1 MMNNTPTVRIQKI
14 RKNRTRTMLIVFGI
28 LATTLLV
35 CSVIAPLLCP
45 YDPYAQDLSKS
56 LQPPSAE
63 HWLGTDRYGRD
74 LLSRIIIG
82 SQTSIY
88 STLLLVA
95 VMTVVGTVLGV
106 IAGLYGGII
115 DTIIMRISDIF
126 LAFPGLVF
134 ALAVAGALGGGV
146 QNAIIAL
153 AAVGWPKFARLA
165 RSQTLAQKKQQYM
178 DAAKIS
184 GDGMFHIIIWH
195 LMPNII
201 GPIIVTAVLDIGTSM
216 MEIAGLSYLGLGAMP
231 PVAEWGS
238 MMSGAREFIQTAPW
252 VAFGPG
258 IAIFISVVIFN
269 MLGDTV
275 RDYFDPRQRT
285 K

>member
-1 MMNNTPTVRIQKI
+1 MNNTPTIRIQKV
-14 RKNRTRTMLIVFGI
+14 RKNRTKRMFIIFSI
-28 LATTLLV
+28 LAAALLI
-35 CSVIAPLLCP
+35 CSIIAPLLCP

-56 LQPPSAE
+56 LQPPSSE

-74 LLSRIIIG
+74 LLSRVIIG

-88 STLLLVA
+88 STLILVA
-95 VMTVVGTVLGV
+95 FMTVVGTVLG
-106 IAGLYGGII
+106 ILAGLYGGIL

-178 DAAKIS
+178 DAARLS
-184 GDGMFHIIIWH
+184 GNGTFKIIIWH
-195 LMPNII
+195 LLPNII

-252 VAFGPG
+252 VAFAPG

-269 MLGDTV
+269 MFGDTV

>member
-1 MMNNTPTVRIQKI
+1 MNNTPTIRIQKV
-14 RKNRTRTMLIVFGI
+14 RKNRTKRMFIIFSI
-28 LATTLLV
+28 LAAALLI
-35 CSVIAPLLCP
+35 CSIIAPLLCP
-45 YDPYAQDLSKS
+45 CDTYAQDLSKS

-74 LLSRIIIG
+74 LLSRVIIG

-88 STLLLVA
+88 STLILVA
-95 VMTVVGTVLGV
+95 FMTVVGTVLG
-106 IAGLYGGII
+106 ILAGLYGGIL

-178 DAAKIS
+178 DAARLS
-184 GDGMFHIIIWH
+184 GNGTFKIIIWH
-195 LMPNII
+195 LLPNII

-252 VAFGPG
+252 VAFAPG

-269 MLGDTV
+269 MFGDTV

>member
-1 MMNNTPTVRIQKI
+1 MNNTPTIRIQKV
-14 RKNRTRTMLIVFGI
+14 RKNRTKRMFIIFSI
-28 LATTLLV
+28 LAAALLI
-35 CSVIAPLLCP
+35 CSIIAPLLCP

-74 LLSRIIIG
+74 LLSRVIIG

-88 STLLLVA
+88 STLILVA
-95 VMTVVGTVLGV
+95 FMTVVGTVLG
-106 IAGLYGGII
+106 ILAGLYGGIL

-178 DAAKIS
+178 DAARLS
-184 GDGMFHIIIWH
+184 GNGTFKTIIWH
-195 LMPNII
+195 LLPNII

-252 VAFGPG
+252 AAFAPG

-269 MLGDTV
+269 MFGDTV

>member
-1 MMNNTPTVRIQKI
+1 MNNTPTIRIQKV
-14 RKNRTRTMLIVFGI
+14 RKNRTKRMFIIFSI
-28 LATTLLV
+28 LAAALLI
-35 CSVIAPLLCP
+35 CSIIAPLLCP
-45 YDPYAQDLSKS
+45 YDPYAQDLNKS

-74 LLSRIIIG
+74 LLSRVIIG

-88 STLLLVA
+88 STLILVA
-95 VMTVVGTVLGV
+95 FMTVVGTVLG
-106 IAGLYGGII
+106 ILAGLYGGIL

-165 RSQTLAQKKQQYM
+165 RSQTLAQKKQQYI
-178 DAAKIS
+178 DAARLS
-184 GDGMFHIIIWH
+184 GNGTFKIIIWH
-195 LMPNII
+195 LLPNII

-252 VAFGPG
+252 VVFAPG

-269 MLGDTV
+269 MFGDTV

>member
-1 MMNNTPTVRIQKI
+1 MNNTPTIRIQKV
-14 RKNRTRTMLIVFGI
+14 RKNRTKRMFIIFSI
-28 LATTLLV
+28 LAAALLI
-35 CSVIAPLLCP
+35 CSIIAPLLCP
-45 YDPYAQDLSKS
+45 HDPYAQDLSKS

-74 LLSRIIIG
+74 LLSRVIIG

-88 STLLLVA
+88 STLILVA
-95 VMTVVGTVLGV
+95 FMTVVGTVLG
-106 IAGLYGGII
+106 ILAGLYGGIL

-178 DAAKIS
+178 DAARLS
-184 GDGMFHIIIWH
+184 GNGTFKIIIWH
-195 LMPNII
+195 LLPNII

-252 VAFGPG
+252 VAFAPG

-269 MLGDTV
+269 MFGDTV

>member
-1 MMNNTPTVRIQKI
+1 MNNTPTIRIQKV
-14 RKNRTRTMLIVFGI
+14 RKNRTKRMFIIFSI
-28 LATTLLV
+28 LAAALLI
-35 CSVIAPLLCP
+35 CSIIAPLLCP

-74 LLSRIIIG
+74 LLSRVIIG

-88 STLLLVA
+88 STLILVA
-95 VMTVVGTVLGV
+95 FMTVVGTVLG
-106 IAGLYGGII
+106 ILAGLYGGIL

-165 RSQTLAQKKQQYM
+165 RSQTLAQKKQQYI
-178 DAAKIS
+178 DAARLS
-184 GDGMFHIIIWH
+184 GNGTFKIIIWH
-195 LMPNII
+195 LLPNII

-252 VAFGPG
+252 AAFAPG

-269 MLGDTV
+269 MFGDTV

>member
-1 MMNNTPTVRIQKI
+1 MNNTPTIRIQKV
-14 RKNRTRTMLIVFGI
+14 RKNRTKRMFIIFSI
-28 LATTLLV
+28 LAAALLI
-35 CSVIAPLLCP
+35 CSIIAPLLCP

-56 LQPPSAE
+56 LQP

-74 LLSRIIIG
+74 LLSRVIIG

-88 STLLLVA
+88 STLILVA
-95 VMTVVGTVLGV
+95 FMTVVGTVLG
-106 IAGLYGGII
+106 ILAGLYGGIL

-165 RSQTLAQKKQQYM
+165 RSQTLAQKKQQYI
-178 DAAKIS
+178 DAARLS
-184 GDGMFHIIIWH
+184 GNGTFKIIIWH
-195 LMPNII
+195 LLPNII

-252 VAFGPG
+252 VAFAPG

-269 MLGDTV
+269 MFGDTV

>member
-1 MMNNTPTVRIQKI
+1 MI
-14 RKNRTRTMLIVFGI
+14 
-28 LATTLLV
+28 
-35 CSVIAPLLCP
+35 CSIIAPLLCP

-74 LLSRIIIG
+74 LLSRVIIG

-88 STLLLVA
+88 STLILVA
-95 VMTVVGTVLGV
+95 FMTVVGTVLG
-106 IAGLYGGII
+106 ILAGLYGGIL

-178 DAAKIS
+178 DAARLS
-184 GDGMFHIIIWH
+184 GNGTFKIIIWH
-195 LMPNII
+195 LLPNII

-252 VAFGPG
+252 VAFAPG

-269 MLGDTV
+269 MFGDTV

>member
-1 MMNNTPTVRIQKI
+1 MNNTPTIRIQKV
-14 RKNRTRTMLIVFGI
+14 RKNRTKRMFIIFSI
-28 LATTLLV
+28 LAAALLI
-35 CSVIAPLLCP
+35 CSIIAPLLCP

-74 LLSRIIIG
+74 LLSRVIIG

-88 STLLLVA
+88 STLILVA
-95 VMTVVGTVLGV
+95 FMTVVGTVLG
-106 IAGLYGGII
+106 ILAGLYGGIL

-178 DAAKIS
+178 DAARLS
-184 GDGMFHIIIWH
+184 GNGTFKIIIWH
-195 LMPNII
+195 LLPN
-201 GPIIVTAVLDIGTSM
+201 IVTAVLDIGTSM

-252 VAFGPG
+252 AAFAPG

-269 MLGDTV
+269 MFGDTV

>member
-1 MMNNTPTVRIQKI
+1 MNNTPTIRIQKV
-14 RKNRTRTMLIVFGI
+14 RKNRTKRMFIIFSI
-28 LATTLLV
+28 LAAALLI
-35 CSVIAPLLCP
+35 CSIIAPLLCP

-74 LLSRIIIG
+74 LLSRVIIG

-88 STLLLVA
+88 STLILVA
-95 VMTVVGTVLGV
+95 FMTVVGTVLG
-106 IAGLYGGII
+106 ILAGLYGGIL

-178 DAAKIS
+178 DAARLS
-184 GDGMFHIIIWH
+184 GNGIFKIIIWH
-195 LMPNII
+195 LLPNII

-252 VAFGPG
+252 AAFAPG

-269 MLGDTV
+269 MFGDTV

>member
-1 MMNNTPTVRIQKI
+1 MNNTPTIRIQKV
-14 RKNRTRTMLIVFGI
+14 RKNRTKRMFIIFSI
-28 LATTLLV
+28 LAAALLI
-35 CSVIAPLLCP
+35 CSIIAPLLCP

-74 LLSRIIIG
+74 LLSRVIIG

-88 STLLLVA
+88 STLILVA
-95 VMTVVGTVLGV
+95 FMTVVGTVLG
-106 IAGLYGGII
+106 ILAGLYGGIL

-126 LAFPGLVF
+126 LAVPGLVF

-178 DAAKIS
+178 DAARLS
-184 GDGMFHIIIWH
+184 GNGTFKIIIWH
-195 LMPNII
+195 LLPNII

-252 VAFGPG
+252 VAFAPG

-269 MLGDTV
+269 MFGDTV

>member
-1 MMNNTPTVRIQKI
+1 MNNTPTIRIQKV
-14 RKNRTRTMLIVFGI
+14 RKNRTKRMFIIFSI
-28 LATTLLV
+28 LAAALLI
-35 CSVIAPLLCP
+35 CSIIAPLLCP
-45 YDPYAQDLSKS
+45 HDPYAQDLSKS

-74 LLSRIIIG
+74 LLSRVIIG

-88 STLLLVA
+88 STLILVA
-95 VMTVVGTVLGV
+95 FMTVVGTVLG
-106 IAGLYGGII
+106 ILAGLYGGIL
-115 DTIIMRISDIF
+115 DAIIMRISDIF

-165 RSQTLAQKKQQYM
+165 RSQTLAQKKQQYI
-178 DAAKIS
+178 DAARLS
-184 GDGMFHIIIWH
+184 GNGTFKIIIWH
-195 LMPNII
+195 LLPNII

-252 VAFGPG
+252 VAFAPG

-269 MLGDTV
+269 MFGDTV

>member
-1 MMNNTPTVRIQKI
+1 MNNTPTIRIQKV
-14 RKNRTRTMLIVFGI
+14 RKNRTKRMFIIFSI
-28 LATTLLV
+28 LAAALLI
-35 CSVIAPLLCP
+35 CSIIAPLLCP

-56 LQPPSAE
+56 IQPPSAE

-74 LLSRIIIG
+74 LLSRVIIG

-88 STLLLVA
+88 STLILVA
-95 VMTVVGTVLGV
+95 FMTVVGTVLG
-106 IAGLYGGII
+106 ILAGLYGGIL

-178 DAAKIS
+178 DAARLS
-184 GDGMFHIIIWH
+184 GNGTFKIIIWH
-195 LMPNII
+195 LLPNII

-252 VAFGPG
+252 VAFAPG

-269 MLGDTV
+269 MFGDTV

>member
-1 MMNNTPTVRIQKI
+1 MNNTPTIRIQKV
-14 RKNRTRTMLIVFGI
+14 RKNRTKRMFIIFSI
-28 LATTLLV
+28 LAAALLI
-35 CSVIAPLLCP
+35 CSIIAPLLCP

-74 LLSRIIIG
+74 LLSRVIIG

-88 STLLLVA
+88 STLILVA
-95 VMTVVGTVLGV
+95 FMTVVGTVLG
-106 IAGLYGGII
+106 ILAGLYGGIL

-134 ALAVAGALGGGV
+134 AIAVAGALGGGV

-178 DAAKIS
+178 DAARLS
-184 GDGMFHIIIWH
+184 GNGTFKIIIWH
-195 LMPNII
+195 LLPNII

-252 VAFGPG
+252 VAFAPG

-269 MLGDTV
+269 MFGDTV

>member
-1 MMNNTPTVRIQKI
+1 MRLFSPPFDSRLPI
-14 RKNRTRTMLIVFGI
+14 RPMCN
-28 LATTLLV
+28 
-35 CSVIAPLLCP
+35 
-45 YDPYAQDLSKS
+45 
-56 LQPPSAE
+56 PPE
-63 HWLGTDRYGRD
+63 GHGYG
-74 LLSRIIIG
+74 
-82 SQTSIY
+82 
-88 STLLLVA
+88 
-95 VMTVVGTVLGV
+95 
-106 IAGLYGGII
+106 
-115 DTIIMRISDIF
+115 
-126 LAFPGLVF
+126 
-134 ALAVAGALGGGV
+134 
-146 QNAIIAL
+146 IIAL

-178 DAAKIS
+178 DAARLS
-184 GDGMFHIIIWH
+184 GNGTFKIIIWH
-195 LMPNII
+195 LLPNII

-252 VAFGPG
+252 IAFAPG

-269 MLGDTV
+269 MFGDTV

>member
-1 MMNNTPTVRIQKI
+1 MNNTPTIRIQKV
-14 RKNRTRTMLIVFGI
+14 RKNRTKRMFIIFSI
-28 LATTLLV
+28 LAAALLI
-35 CSVIAPLLCP
+35 CSIIAPLLCP

-74 LLSRIIIG
+74 LPSRVIIG

-88 STLLLVA
+88 STLILVA
-95 VMTVVGTVLGV
+95 FMTVVGTVLG
-106 IAGLYGGII
+106 ILAGLYGGIL

-178 DAAKIS
+178 DAARLS
-184 GDGMFHIIIWH
+184 GNGTFKIIIWH
-195 LMPNII
+195 LLPNII

-252 VAFGPG
+252 AAFAPG

-269 MLGDTV
+269 MFGDTV

>member
-1 MMNNTPTVRIQKI
+1 MNNTPTIRIQKV
-14 RKNRTRTMLIVFGI
+14 RKNRTKRMFIIFSI
-28 LATTLLV
+28 LAAALLI
-35 CSVIAPLLCP
+35 CSIIAPLLCP

-56 LQPPSAE
+56 LKPPSAE

-74 LLSRIIIG
+74 LLSRVIIG

-88 STLLLVA
+88 STLILVA
-95 VMTVVGTVLGV
+95 FMTVVGTVLG
-106 IAGLYGGII
+106 ILAGLYGGIL

-178 DAAKIS
+178 DAARLS
-184 GDGMFHIIIWH
+184 GNGTFKIIIWH
-195 LMPNII
+195 LLPNII

-252 VAFGPG
+252 VAFAPG

-269 MLGDTV
+269 MFGDTV

>member
-1 MMNNTPTVRIQKI
+1 MNNTPTIRIQKV
-14 RKNRTRTMLIVFGI
+14 RKNRTKRMFIIFSI
-28 LATTLLV
+28 LAAALLI
-35 CSVIAPLLCP
+35 CSIIAPLLCP
-45 YDPYAQDLSKS
+45 HDPYAQDLSKS

-74 LLSRIIIG
+74 LLSRVIIG

-88 STLLLVA
+88 STLILVA
-95 VMTVVGTVLGV
+95 FMTVVGTVLG
-106 IAGLYGGII
+106 ILAGLYGGIL
-115 DTIIMRISDIF
+115 DSIIMRISDIF

-165 RSQTLAQKKQQYM
+165 RSQTLAQKKQQYI
-178 DAAKIS
+178 DAARLS
-184 GDGMFHIIIWH
+184 GNGTFKIIIWH
-195 LMPNII
+195 LLPNII

-252 VAFGPG
+252 VAFAPG

-269 MLGDTV
+269 MFGDTV

>member
-1 MMNNTPTVRIQKI
+1 MNNTPTIRIQKV
-14 RKNRTRTMLIVFGI
+14 RKNRTKRIFIIFSI
-28 LATTLLV
+28 LAAALLI
-35 CSVIAPLLCP
+35 CSIIAPLLCP

-74 LLSRIIIG
+74 LLSRVIIG

-88 STLLLVA
+88 STLILVA
-95 VMTVVGTVLGV
+95 FMTVVGTVLG
-106 IAGLYGGII
+106 ILAGLYGGIL

-178 DAAKIS
+178 DAARLS
-184 GDGMFHIIIWH
+184 GNGTFKIIIWH
-195 LMPNII
+195 LLPNII

-238 MMSGAREFIQTAPW
+238 MMSSGRSMIQTYPW
-252 VAFGPG
+252 VVLSPG
-258 IAIFISVVIFN
+258 IAIFISVAIFN
-269 MLGDTV
+269 LLGDTV
-275 RDYFDPRQRT
+275 RDYLDP
-285 K
+285 KNSCS

>member
-1 MMNNTPTVRIQKI
+1 MNNTPTIRIQKV
-14 RKNRTRTMLIVFGI
+14 RKNRTKRMFIIFSI
-28 LATTLLV
+28 LAAALLI
-35 CSVIAPLLCP
+35 CSIIAPLLCP

-74 LLSRIIIG
+74 LLSRVIIG

-88 STLLLVA
+88 STLILVA
-95 VMTVVGTVLGV
+95 FMTVVGTVLG
-106 IAGLYGGII
+106 ILAGLYGGIL

-153 AAVGWPKFARLA
+153 AAVGWP
-165 RSQTLAQKKQQYM
+165 
-178 DAAKIS
+178 
-184 GDGMFHIIIWH
+184 
-195 LMPNII
+195 
-201 GPIIVTAVLDIGTSM
+201 AVLDIGTSM

-252 VAFGPG
+252 VAFAPG

-269 MLGDTV
+269 MFGDTV

>member
-1 MMNNTPTVRIQKI
+1 MNNTPTIRIQKV
-14 RKNRTRTMLIVFGI
+14 RKNRTKRMFIIFSI
-28 LATTLLV
+28 LAAALLI
-35 CSVIAPLLCP
+35 CSIIAPLLCP

-74 LLSRIIIG
+74 LLSRVIIG

-88 STLLLVA
+88 STLILV
-95 VMTVVGTVLGV
+95 VFMTVVGTVLG
-106 IAGLYGGII
+106 ILAGLYGGIL

-178 DAAKIS
+178 DAARLS
-184 GDGMFHIIIWH
+184 GNGTFKIIIWH
-195 LMPNII
+195 LLPNII

-252 VAFGPG
+252 VAFSPG

-269 MLGDTV
+269 MFGDTV

>member
-1 MMNNTPTVRIQKI
+1 MNNTPTIRIQKV
-14 RKNRTRTMLIVFGI
+14 RKNRTKRMFIIFSI
-28 LATTLLV
+28 LAAALLI
-35 CSVIAPLLCP
+35 CSIIAPLLCP

-74 LLSRIIIG
+74 LLSRVIIG

-88 STLLLVA
+88 STLILVA
-95 VMTVVGTVLGV
+95 FMTVVGTVLG
-106 IAGLYGGII
+106 ILAGLYGGIL
-115 DTIIMRISDIF
+115 DTIILRISDIF

-178 DAAKIS
+178 DAARLS
-184 GDGMFHIIIWH
+184 GNGTFKIIIWH
-195 LMPNII
+195 LLPNII

-252 VAFGPG
+252 AAFAPG

-269 MLGDTV
+269 MFGDTV

>member
-1 MMNNTPTVRIQKI
+1 MNNTPTIRIQKV
-14 RKNRTRTMLIVFGI
+14 RKNRTKRMFIIFSI
-28 LATTLLV
+28 LAAALLI
-35 CSVIAPLLCP
+35 CSIIAPLLCP

-74 LLSRIIIG
+74 LLSRVIIG

-88 STLLLVA
+88 STLILVA
-95 VMTVVGTVLGV
+95 FMTVVGTVFGIL
-106 IAGLYGGII
+106 AGLYGGIL

-178 DAAKIS
+178 DAARLS
-184 GDGMFHIIIWH
+184 GNGTFKIIIWH
-195 LMPNII
+195 LLPNII

-238 MMSGAREFIQTAPW
+238 MMSGAREFIHTAPW
-252 VAFGPG
+252 VAFAPG

-269 MLGDTV
+269 MFGDTV

>member
-1 MMNNTPTVRIQKI
+1 MNNTPTIRIQKV
-14 RKNRTRTMLIVFGI
+14 RKNRTKRMFIIFSI
-28 LATTLLV
+28 LAAALLI
-35 CSVIAPLLCP
+35 CSIIAPLLCP

-74 LLSRIIIG
+74 LLSRVIIG

-88 STLLLVA
+88 STLILVA
-95 VMTVVGTVLGV
+95 FMTVVGTVLG
-106 IAGLYGGII
+106 ILAGLYGGIL

-153 AAVGWPKFARLA
+153 AAVGCPKFARLA

-178 DAAKIS
+178 DAARLS
-184 GDGMFHIIIWH
+184 GNGTFKIIIWH
-195 LMPNII
+195 LLPNII

-252 VAFGPG
+252 VAFAPG

-269 MLGDTV
+269 MFGDTV

>member
-1 MMNNTPTVRIQKI
+1 MNNTPTIRIQKV
-14 RKNRTRTMLIVFGI
+14 RKNRTKRMFIIFSI
-28 LATTLLV
+28 LAAALLI
-35 CSVIAPLLCP
+35 CSIIAPLLCP

-74 LLSRIIIG
+74 LLSRVIIG

-88 STLLLVA
+88 STLILVA
-95 VMTVVGTVLGV
+95 FMTVVGTVLG
-106 IAGLYGGII
+106 ILAGLYGGIL

-178 DAAKIS
+178 DAARLS
-184 GDGMFHIIIWH
+184 GNGTFKIIIWN
-195 LMPNII
+195 LLPIII

-252 VAFGPG
+252 VAFAPG

-269 MLGDTV
+269 MFGDTV

>member
-1 MMNNTPTVRIQKI
+1 MNNTPTIRIQKV
-14 RKNRTRTMLIVFGI
+14 RKNRTKRMFIIFSI
-28 LATTLLV
+28 LAAALLI
-35 CSVIAPLLCP
+35 CSIIAPLLCP

-74 LLSRIIIG
+74 LLSRVIIG

-88 STLLLVA
+88 STLILVA
-95 VMTVVGTVLGV
+95 FMTVVGTVLG
-106 IAGLYGGII
+106 ILAGLYGGIL

-153 AAVGWPKFARLA
+153 AAVGWPKFARLV

-178 DAAKIS
+178 DAARLS
-184 GDGMFHIIIWH
+184 GNGTFKIIIWH
-195 LMPNII
+195 LLPNII

-252 VAFGPG
+252 AAFAPG

-269 MLGDTV
+269 MFGDTV

>member
-1 MMNNTPTVRIQKI
+1 MNNTPTIRIQKV
-14 RKNRTRTMLIVFGI
+14 RKNRTKRMFIIFSI
-28 LATTLLV
+28 LAAALLI
-35 CSVIAPLLCP
+35 CSIIAPLLCP

-74 LLSRIIIG
+74 LLSRVIIG

-88 STLLLVA
+88 STLILVA
-95 VMTVVGTVLGV
+95 FITVVGTVLG
-106 IAGLYGGII
+106 ILAGLYGGIL

-178 DAAKIS
+178 DAARLS
-184 GDGMFHIIIWH
+184 GNGTFKIIIWH
-195 LMPNII
+195 LLPNII

-238 MMSGAREFIQTAPW
+238 MMSGAREFIQTTPW
-252 VAFGPG
+252 VAFAPG

-269 MLGDTV
+269 MFGDTV

>member
-1 MMNNTPTVRIQKI
+1 MNNTPTIRIQKV
-14 RKNRTRTMLIVFGI
+14 RKNRTKRIFSI
-28 LATTLLV
+28 LAAALLI
-35 CSVIAPLLCP
+35 CSIIAPLLCP

-74 LLSRIIIG
+74 LLSRVIIG

-88 STLLLVA
+88 STLILVA
-95 VMTVVGTVLGV
+95 FMTVVGTVLG
-106 IAGLYGGII
+106 ILAGLYGGIL

-178 DAAKIS
+178 DAARLS
-184 GDGMFHIIIWH
+184 GNGTFKIIIWH
-195 LMPNII
+195 LLPNII

-252 VAFGPG
+252 VAFAPG

-269 MLGDTV
+269 MFGDTV

>member
-1 MMNNTPTVRIQKI
+1 MNNTPTIRIQKV
-14 RKNRTRTMLIVFGI
+14 RKNRTKRMFIIFSI
-28 LATTLLV
+28 LAAALLI
-35 CSVIAPLLCP
+35 CSIIAPLLCP

-56 LQPPSAE
+56 LQSPSAE

-74 LLSRIIIG
+74 LLSRVIIG

-88 STLLLVA
+88 STLILVA
-95 VMTVVGTVLGV
+95 FMTVVGTVLG
-106 IAGLYGGII
+106 ILAGLYGGIL

-165 RSQTLAQKKQQYM
+165 RSQTLAQKKQQYI
-178 DAAKIS
+178 DAARLS
-184 GDGMFHIIIWH
+184 GNGTFKIIIWH
-195 LMPNII
+195 LLPNII

-252 VAFGPG
+252 VAFAPG

-269 MLGDTV
+269 MFGDTV

>member
-1 MMNNTPTVRIQKI
+1 MNNTPTIRIQKV
-14 RKNRTRTMLIVFGI
+14 RKNRTKRMFIIFSI
-28 LATTLLV
+28 LAAALLI
-35 CSVIAPLLCP
+35 CSIIAPLLCP

-74 LLSRIIIG
+74 LLSRVIIG

-88 STLLLVA
+88 STLILVA
-95 VMTVVGTVLGV
+95 FMTVVGTVLG
-106 IAGLYGGII
+106 ILAGLYAGIL

-178 DAAKIS
+178 DAARLS
-184 GDGMFHIIIWH
+184 GNGTFKIIIWH
-195 LMPNII
+195 LLPNII

-252 VAFGPG
+252 VAFAPG

-269 MLGDTV
+269 MFGDTV

>member
-1 MMNNTPTVRIQKI
+1 MNNTPTIRIQKV
-14 RKNRTRTMLIVFGI
+14 RKNRTKRMFIIFSI
-28 LATTLLV
+28 LAAALLI
-35 CSVIAPLLCP
+35 CSIIAPLLCP

-56 LQPPSAE
+56 LQPASAE

-74 LLSRIIIG
+74 LLSRVIIG

-88 STLLLVA
+88 STLILVA
-95 VMTVVGTVLGV
+95 FMTVVGTVLG
-106 IAGLYGGII
+106 ILAGLYGGIL

-178 DAAKIS
+178 DAARLS
-184 GDGMFHIIIWH
+184 GNGTFKIIIWH
-195 LMPNII
+195 LLPNII

-252 VAFGPG
+252 VAFAPG

-269 MLGDTV
+269 MFGDTV

>member
-1 MMNNTPTVRIQKI
+1 MNNTPTIRIQKV
-14 RKNRTRTMLIVFGI
+14 RKNRTKRMFIIFSI
-28 LATTLLV
+28 LAAALLI
-35 CSVIAPLLCP
+35 CSIIAPLLCP

-74 LLSRIIIG
+74 LLSRVIIG

-88 STLLLVA
+88 STLILVA
-95 VMTVVGTVLGV
+95 FMTVVGTVLG
-106 IAGLYGGII
+106 ILAGLYGGIL

-178 DAAKIS
+178 DAARLS
-184 GDGMFHIIIWH
+184 GNGTFKIIIWH
-195 LMPNII
+195 LLPNII

-252 VAFGPG
+252 AAFAPG

-269 MLGDTV
+269 MFGDTV

>member
-1 MMNNTPTVRIQKI
+1 MNNTPTIRIQKV
-14 RKNRTRTMLIVFGI
+14 RKNRTKRMFIIFSI
-28 LATTLLV
+28 LAAALLI
-35 CSVIAPLLCP
+35 CSIIAPLLCP

-74 LLSRIIIG
+74 LLSRVIIG

-88 STLLLVA
+88 STLILVA
-95 VMTVVGTVLGV
+95 FMTVVGTVLG
-106 IAGLYGGII
+106 ILAGLYGGIL

-153 AAVGWPKFARLA
+153 AAVGWSKFARLA

-178 DAAKIS
+178 DAARLS
-184 GDGMFHIIIWH
+184 GNGTFKIIIWH
-195 LMPNII
+195 LLPNII

-252 VAFGPG
+252 VAFAPG

-269 MLGDTV
+269 MFGDTV

>member
-1 MMNNTPTVRIQKI
+1 MNNTPTIRIQKV
-14 RKNRTRTMLIVFGI
+14 RKNRTKRMFIIFSI
-28 LATTLLV
+28 LAAALLI
-35 CSVIAPLLCP
+35 CSIIAPLLCP

-74 LLSRIIIG
+74 LLSRVIIG

-88 STLLLVA
+88 STLILVA
-95 VMTVVGTVLGV
+95 FMTVVGTVLG
-106 IAGLYGGII
+106 ILAGLYGGIL

-178 DAAKIS
+178 DAVRLS
-184 GDGMFHIIIWH
+184 GNGTFKIIIWH
-195 LMPNII
+195 LLPNII

-252 VAFGPG
+252 AAFAPG

-269 MLGDTV
+269 MFGDTV

>member
-1 MMNNTPTVRIQKI
+1 MNNTPTIRIQKV
-14 RKNRTRTMLIVFGI
+14 RKNRTKRMFIIFSI
-28 LATTLLV
+28 LAAALLI
-35 CSVIAPLLCP
+35 CSIIAPLLCP

-74 LLSRIIIG
+74 LLSRVIIG

-88 STLLLVA
+88 STLILVVFMA
-95 VMTVVGTVLGV
+95 VVGTVLG
-106 IAGLYGGII
+106 ILAGLYGGIL

-178 DAAKIS
+178 DAARLS
-184 GDGMFHIIIWH
+184 GNGTFKIIIWH
-195 LMPNII
+195 LLPNII

-252 VAFGPG
+252 VAFAPG

-269 MLGDTV
+269 MFGDTV

>member
-1 MMNNTPTVRIQKI
+1 MNNTPTIRIQKV
-14 RKNRTRTMLIVFGI
+14 RKNRTKRMFIIFSI
-28 LATTLLV
+28 LAAALLI
-35 CSVIAPLLCP
+35 CSIIAPLLCP

-74 LLSRIIIG
+74 LLSRVIIG

-88 STLLLVA
+88 STLILVA
-95 VMTVVGTVLGV
+95 FMTVVGTVLG
-106 IAGLYGGII
+106 ILAGLYGGIL

-178 DAAKIS
+178 DAARLS
-184 GDGMFHIIIWH
+184 GNGTLKIIIWH
-195 LMPNII
+195 LLPNII

-252 VAFGPG
+252 VAFAPG

-269 MLGDTV
+269 MFGDTV